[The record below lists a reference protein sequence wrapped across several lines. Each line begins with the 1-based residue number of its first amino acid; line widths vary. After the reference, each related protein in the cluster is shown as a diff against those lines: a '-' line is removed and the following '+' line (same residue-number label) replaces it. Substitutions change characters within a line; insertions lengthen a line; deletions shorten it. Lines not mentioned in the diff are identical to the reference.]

1 MIESLYIYLFI
12 YLLVDLL
19 VCCLVTDMKSVRYR
33 SVIFYHNLNTLQEG
47 NRFHEDIFGV
57 TLRSSEV
64 TDRARDQAKR
74 AWNFINSASKKRGSI
89 DKGTV
94 TPLPSGVSF
103 RKGCPAGPVAP
114 TGLSPVLRGFDSWR
128 RYADSVVLAL
138 ASHPCS
144 RVLSP
149 LSTCWP
155 RD

>member
-1 MIESLYIYLFI
+1 
-12 YLLVDLL
+12 
-19 VCCLVTDMKSVRYR
+19 MKKTKKTSVRYW
-33 SVIFYHNLNTLQEG
+33 SFIFYDNSNTLQEG

-103 RKGCPAGPVAP
+103 RKGCPAGSMA
-114 TGLSPVLRGFDSWR
+114 TAGLSPVLRGFDSR
-128 RYADSVVLAL
+128 RRNADSVVNAL
-138 ASHPCS
+138 TYQPCS

-149 LSTCWP
+149 FSSGWP